1 MTAKVC
7 PRCQSENQV
16 AARRCTHCDY
26 AFVSQY
32 NQPKRGAVQR
42 FGLWG
47 GAILTALAAWFIFNS
62 YSSNN
67 FDEPPSATPV
77 ALTDRQLLQQAL
89 DATVQIIVP
98 DDEGGTSRGSGTVVS
113 AEGHILTNF
122 HILGD
127 SDSGLLYN
135 AAGEIYIALSPP
147 GENKPPQSRYQAK
160 IIESDLSL
168 DLTLIQIVATSS
180 GGALPADLGLTI
192 VPLGDSDSVQIGD
205 ELTIIGYPSL
215 GGATVTLT
223 RGTVSGF
230 LDVEGWLKTDAEI
243 NPGNSGGAAINE
255 AGELV
260 GVPTGGK
267 FAEQFP
273 GKLGLVR
280 PVNLAQD
287 VLVNIR

>member
-7 PRCQSENQV
+7 PRCQTENQL
-16 AARRCTHCDY
+16 AAHRCTHCDY
-26 AFVSQY
+26 AFASEY
-32 NQPKRGAVQR
+32 NQPKRETSQR

-47 GAILTALAAWFIFNS
+47 GAILTVFVAWFIFSS
-62 YSSNN
+62 YSNN
-67 FDEPPSATPV
+67 NSDKPPLVTQV
-77 ALTDRQLLQQAL
+77 TLTDRQLLRRAL

-113 AEGHILTNF
+113 AAGHILTNF
-122 HILGD
+122 HILGEA
-127 SDSGLLYN
+127 DSGQLYN

-160 IIESDLSL
+160 IIASDLAL
-168 DLTLIQIVATSS
+168 DLALLQVITTSS
-180 GGALPADLGLTI
+180 GGSLPADLGLTI
-192 VPLGDSDSVQIGD
+192 MPLGNSDSVQIGD

-230 LDVEGWLKTDAEI
+230 LDVESWLKTDAEI

-260 GVPTGGK
+260 GIPTGGK

-287 VLVNIR
+287 VLVDIR